1 MRSSVSGVRFVLG
14 AAGMACALLAAL
26 AHAPDGAAAQAPHYL
41 GCVTPKATVERKPA
55 RLRRTW
61 IFVYTKP
68 STSATTMSYTIA
80 SPLPLWILGESGGFY
95 HVATGNSMDEW
106 PFKPQTTLGWV
117 RKFDVQPQGI
127 RNCT

>member
-1 MRSSVSGVRFVLG
+1 MSGVRFVVG
-14 AAGMACALLAAL
+14 AAGTACALLAAL
-26 AHAPDGAAAQAPHYL
+26 ARTPDGAAAQAPHYL
-41 GCVTPKATVERKPA
+41 GCVTPKATIERNPA

-68 STSATTMSYTIA
+68 STSAPTMSYTIA
-80 SPLPLWILGESGGFY
+80 SPLPLWIVGESGGFY

-106 PFKPQTTLGWV
+106 PFEPQTTLGWV
-117 RKFDVQPQGI
+117 RKIDVQPQGI